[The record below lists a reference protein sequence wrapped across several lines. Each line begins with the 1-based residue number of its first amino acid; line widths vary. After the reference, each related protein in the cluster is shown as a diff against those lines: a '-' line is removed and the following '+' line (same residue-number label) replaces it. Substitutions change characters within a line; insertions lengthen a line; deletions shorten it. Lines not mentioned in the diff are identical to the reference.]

1 MATQIEAVVV
11 ETSGEVKK
19 VTLDG
24 SLKSYQEIVGGYIE
38 GVFGPDYV
46 MYVNEEG
53 LLHGLEYNPAA
64 SIFAARHLSTQRV
77 HLVGP
82 VLIVG
87 PGDSEGNDTSVHQST
102 LDYYELEN

>member
-53 LLHGLEYNPAA
+53 LLHGLEYNRLATD
-64 SIFAARHLSTQRV
+64 FAARHLGAHSV
-77 HLVGP
+77 YLVGP
-82 VLIVG
+82 AVILG
-87 PGDSEGNDTSVHQST
+87 PGDREGNDTSVHQNT